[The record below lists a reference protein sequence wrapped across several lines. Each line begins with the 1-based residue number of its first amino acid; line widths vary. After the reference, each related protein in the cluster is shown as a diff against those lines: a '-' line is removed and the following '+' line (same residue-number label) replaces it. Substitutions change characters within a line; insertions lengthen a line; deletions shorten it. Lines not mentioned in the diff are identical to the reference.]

1 MSSKETQMTQT
12 PYGANIAFICN
23 YLFENPG
30 ASFTQV
36 RNALCI
42 ARGIDPVARRGQ
54 FCVYFVKPNESA
66 SGRSFSRSGKY
77 WDKRGKEYYLTELGL
92 ARVRLA

>member
-1 MSSKETQMTQT
+1 MTQT
-12 PYGANIAFICN
+12 PYGANIAFICT

-30 ASFTQV
+30 ASFTQI

-42 ARGIDPVARRGQ
+42 ARGIDPVAQRGQ
-54 FCVYFVKPNESA
+54 FCAYFVKPNCNA